1 MSLQLKKLDESMKEA
16 LANFMAD
23 WKDERVVPSSLQ
35 KYSGGYEALAEY
47 LDTMEK
53 DPPRLMSPST
63 MWFLTDGEKI
73 MGAVEVRHFLNSGLL
88 KYGGHIGY
96 GVAPQYRGNGYARQM
111 VKMCMPEIRK
121 LGLDRLLICCLESNI
136 ASAKTIENCGGILE
150 NSVKV
155 IRDGKAVTGLRY
167 WVDVK

>member
-1 MSLQLKKLDESMKEA
+1 
-16 LANFMAD
+16 
-23 WKDERVVPSSLQ
+23 
-35 KYSGGYEALAEY
+35 
-47 LDTMEK
+47 
-53 DPPRLMSPST
+53 
-63 MWFLTDGEKI
+63 
-73 MGAVEVRHFLNSGLL
+73 
-88 KYGGHIGY
+88 
-96 GVAPQYRGNGYARQM
+96 
-111 VKMCMPEIRK
+111 MPEIRK